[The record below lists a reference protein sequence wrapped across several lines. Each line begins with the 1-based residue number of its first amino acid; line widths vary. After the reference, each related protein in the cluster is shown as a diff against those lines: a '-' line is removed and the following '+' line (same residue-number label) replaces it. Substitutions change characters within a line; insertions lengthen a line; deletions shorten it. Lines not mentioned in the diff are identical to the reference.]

1 MADKKRYYFVEV
13 NIPDAVKTANPDK
26 DPSSIMRDLL
36 LAWKDATGTK
46 YAKALYDFIYE
57 DVKSYGWHPTDTNK
71 MAYCLT
77 FINARHFENYQAYTA
92 DFRTWLNDNHGI
104 TYVHEVTTDVP
115 YDVADKDNGND
126 AEIQSEQ
133 GNYFTYAEA
142 RRKAILE
149 DLAEKRGFVVAE

>member
-1 MADKKRYYFVEV
+1 MQKHYM
-13 NIPDAVKTANPDK
+13 T
-26 DPSSIMRDLL
+26 SSMKMLNLMVGI
-36 LAWKDATGTK
+36 
-46 YAKALYDFIYE
+46 
-57 DVKSYGWHPTDTNK
+57 PTDTNK

-77 FINARHFENYQAYTA
+77 FINARHFENYQAYTVH
-92 DFRTWLNDNHGI
+92 FRTWLNDNHGI

-149 DLAEKRGFVVAE
+149 DPAEKRGFVVAE

>member
-13 NIPDAVKTANPDK
+13 NIPDAVKDANPDVHPAGIMK
-26 DPSSIMRDLL
+26 NLREEYKRSS
-36 LAWKDATGTK
+36 GTK
-46 YAKALYDFIYE
+46 YARALSDFIYE
-57 DVKSYGWHPTDTNK
+57 DVKIYGWHPTETNK
-71 MAYCLT
+71 TAYCMT
-77 FINARHFENYQAYTA
+77 FINARHFENYEAYSA

-115 YDVADKDNGND
+115 YDIADKDNGND

-142 RRKAILE
+142 KRKAILE
-149 DLAEKRGFVVAE
+149 DLAVARGFELA

>member
-13 NIPDAVKTANPDK
+13 NIPDAVKDANPDK

-36 LAWKDATGTK
+36 LTWRNIRETK
-46 YAKALYDFIYE
+46 HARALYDFIYE
-57 DVKSYGWHPTDTNK
+57 DVKSYGWHPTETNK

-92 DFRTWLNDNHGI
+92 DFRTWLNETHGI
-104 TYVHEVTTDVP
+104 TYVHEVTSDVP
-115 YDVADKDNGND
+115 YDIADKDNLGG
-126 AEIQSEQ
+126 AEVQSAQ

-149 DLAEKRGFVVAE
+149 ELAESRGFVVAE